1 MNSTPLRLLIVEDEP
16 AHAEAIRRAFDANG
30 AKADLRVAGTLRE
43 YRELIAVQPPDF
55 VVADLNL
62 PDGRATEILTQP
74 PADAPFP
81 ILVMTAFGSQ
91 QIVVEVMKAG
101 ALNYVVKSPEA
112 FANMPQT
119 VARGL
124 QEWRLLQE
132 HTLSGLIHICAW
144 CKKIRDDQG
153 DWKDIETFLAAHSQ
167 AHFTHGICP
176 ACAAGNSQGDSGGHW
191 GLNE

>member
-1 MNSTPLRLLIVEDEP
+1 MNPAPLHLLIVEDEP
-16 AHAEAIRRAFDANG
+16 AHAEAIRRAFDQMAT
-30 AKADLRVAGTLRE
+30 KADVRVAGTLRE
-43 YRELIAVQPPDF
+43 YREQVAAQPPDF
-55 VVADLNL
+55 VLADLNL
-62 PDGRATEILTQP
+62 PDGRATEILTHP
-74 PADAPFP
+74 PEAAPFP

-101 ALNYVVKSPEA
+101 ALDYVVKSPET
-112 FANMPQT
+112 FAAMPQT

-124 QEWRLLQE
+124 REWRLLQE
-132 HTLSGLIHICAW
+132 HTLSGLLRICAW

-176 ACAAGNSQGDSGGHW
+176 ACEADNFAKESGNHW
-191 GLNE
+191 GLND